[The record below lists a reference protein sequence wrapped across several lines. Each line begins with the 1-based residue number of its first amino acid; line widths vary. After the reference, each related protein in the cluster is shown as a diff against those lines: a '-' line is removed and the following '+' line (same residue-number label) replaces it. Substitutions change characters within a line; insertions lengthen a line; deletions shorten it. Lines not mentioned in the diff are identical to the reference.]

1 MRESRIILWSIQA
14 SFPPPGIFFDATFLH
29 YINYLGNSPIALIAL
44 DAHSMVLCRVA
55 PEASGR
61 MSGALGLGNY
71 CSGVLF
77 LASPPVSQPLHR
89 PSKYCSNMFALQ
101 FSLPYL
107 ILSGAVVDGYASR
120 YGLVAHGEAQRQEDH
135 HAYEAKNESA

>member
-1 MRESRIILWSIQA
+1 M
-14 SFPPPGIFFDATFLH
+14 
-29 YINYLGNSPIALIAL
+29 
-44 DAHSMVLCRVA
+44 
-55 PEASGR
+55 
-61 MSGALGLGNY
+61 ALGLGNY
-71 CSGVLF
+71 SSGVLF
-77 LASPPVSQPLHR
+77 LAPPPVSQPLHR